1 MAQRITTFIGKIIGS
16 RLPIKSP
23 IWSTV
28 YVYEPTIDRVA
39 EARGNLYIAMDIPKE
54 YEDLATTIINSIR
67 EEYYRE
73 LELDPLQSLEEALSH
88 ANKKIDEYGK
98 KIITERQETLKTLNI
113 ACTILC
119 HQDLH
124 LAQVGNIDTYL
135 IRKGRLN
142 KISNINTVS
151 GKDVQAFQNIA
162 SGKIEVGDIVTIS
175 SPKIFE
181 FLPISQFK
189 EIITTCYPTVAA
201 SRISE
206 IITKKDSAKIAPS
219 LLILEINTDIKE
231 RGAETD
237 AQDRTIDK
245 QLKHEKD
252 EIAQTLIAQNDNDLP
267 PPETIT
273 DLPDLTSGGTP
284 LPRMLR
290 DDGSKPHPFSP
301 LKTRS
306 SFLDILS
313 TIGNSAAGVFGLL
326 GRVASGKESPARLA
340 KVFLVLGLCI
350 VGVVAFRAMTTHQK
364 PNPVIETSKA
374 FDEAYANFTQART
387 VLRDNDFV
395 NAREYLLAAQT
406 KAQEAASLGL
416 FPDETQQL
424 LANIQKE
431 LDKLDGVTRLTDLQP
446 IADTDSLFA
455 NSDPVSLQ
463 ATADS
468 LYLLDSSNQKLYQ
481 LTRSNQ
487 QLLVAKDTLVAD
499 NKVQITAASNDSVYL
514 YSTAG
519 ADSFISKYEPASS
532 TIKDVKVAFDNPW
545 QKAVSIATWTDA
557 SNNTRLYFL
566 DPSQNSIW
574 RYRPSGL
581 NFAVGESYF
590 KDAAT
595 PPDLTQVIDIA
606 VDGNVWLL
614 TKTGD
619 VKKIVLNNEDTEFK
633 LKGLKVAISNPT
645 SLFTV
650 TPVGTSSVIGQKLY
664 VADAGNDR
672 VLVFS
677 KEDGHLTK
685 IYAANGAFTN
695 IRDIFVDEVTNM
707 LYVLDGSKV
716 YKVEM

>member
-39 EARGNLYIAMDIPKE
+39 EARGNLYIAMDIPAE
-54 YEDLATTIINSIR
+54 YEDLATTIINSVR

-124 LAQVGNIDTYL
+124 LAQIGNIDTYL

-142 KISNINTVS
+142 KISNINTAS
-151 GKDVQAFQNIA
+151 GKDIQSFQNIA

-181 FLPISQFK
+181 FMPLSQFK

-206 IITKKDSAKIAPS
+206 IITKKESAKIAPS

-231 RGAETD
+231 RGTGPEAVD
-237 AQDRTIDK
+237 QTIDK

-252 EIAQTLIAQNDNDLP
+252 EIAQSLTTQDHSDLP
-267 PPETIT
+267 PPEMTVET
-273 DLPDLTSGGTP
+273 PVLSGDETP
-284 LPRMLR
+284 PPRRLYA
-290 DDGSKPHPFSP
+290 DEGKTHPFSP
-301 LKTRS
+301 LKTKNS
-306 SFLDILS
+306 ILDILG
-313 TIGNSAAGVFGLL
+313 TIGNSTMGLL
-326 GRVASGKESPARLA
+326 SLIGRVASGKESPAKLS
-340 KVFLVLGLCI
+340 KVFLIVGLCI
-350 VGVVAFRAMTTHQK
+350 VGVGGFRAMTTHQK
-364 PNPVIETSKA
+364 PNPVIETNKA
-374 FDEAYANFTQART
+374 FDEAYANFTQARD
-387 VLRDNDFV
+387 VLRNNDFV

-416 FPDETQQL
+416 YPDETTQL

-431 LDKLDGVTRLTDLQP
+431 LDKLDGVTRLENLQP

-455 NSDPVSLQ
+455 NSNPINIE

-468 LYLLDSSNQKLYQ
+468 LFMLDSTNQKLYQ

-487 QLLVAKDTLVAD
+487 QLLLAKGPIIAD
-499 NKVQITAASNDSVYL
+499 KQVKLTATSSDSVYL
-514 YSTAG
+514 YATLGTEATV
-519 ADSFISKYEPASS
+519 ARYEPAKD
-532 TIKDVKVAFDNPW
+532 TIKDVEVAFSNPW
-545 QKAVSIATWTDA
+545 EKANVITSWTDT
-557 SNNTRLYFL
+557 SNNTRLYFVDTTGNAL
-566 DPSQNSIW
+566 W

-581 NFAVGESYF
+581 NFAQAENYF

-595 PPDLTQVIDIA
+595 PPDMTQVVDIA
-606 VDGNVWLL
+606 IDGNIWMLNR
-614 TKTGD
+614 TGD
-619 VKKIVLNNEDTEFK
+619 VKKFTGTTEDTEFK
-633 LKGLKVAISNPT
+633 LKGLKVAISDPT
-645 SLFTV
+645 ALFSV
-650 TPVGTSSVIGQKLY
+650 TPQGTSDVIGKKLY
-664 VADAGNDR
+664 LADAGNER

-685 IYAANGAFTN
+685 IYAANSAFTD
-695 IRDIFVDEVTNM
+695 IRDLFVDEVTNM

-716 YKVEM
+716 YKIEM